1 MGNDGSHHRLVIVP
15 ETITSQSHLPRRP
28 NKWEVFTLPH
38 RFLTESGHSCGF
50 RRNPQELNLAGTS
63 AKFSIRESPNSGGM
77 ESFRNWNWNGPGIDR
92 NGIWRSG
99 INIKI
104 LNEYDTAAKWQRR
117 HPKKHVTSSNNS
129 KHHTTSNVTTSP
141 L

>member
-1 MGNDGSHHRLVIVP
+1 MDCFPLNFF
-15 ETITSQSHLPRRP
+15 TSVAKMARSLPCP
-28 NKWEVFTLPH
+28 TDSLW
-38 RFLTESGHSCGF
+38 
-50 RRNPQELNLAGTS
+50 NPQELNLAGTS
-63 AKFSIRESPNSGGM
+63 AKFSIPGSPNSGGM
-77 ESFRNWNWNGPGIDR
+77 ESFRNWNRNGPGIDR
-92 NGIWRSG
+92 NGIRRNG

-141 L
+141 P